1 MDLIIK
7 ENWHS
12 LKINDKVYLF
22 KCIFNENDYQLLL
35 FNLRQT
41 NLFYESKSKIDIER
55 NLRKYN
61 ETIEAPV
68 GKINFHLK
76 NCLLSNIE
84 SCDFSEK
91 KNGLYII
98 LLFCLLKQILFCFR
112 SKSCN

>member
-91 KNGLYII
+91 KNGLLII
-98 LLFCLLKQILFCFR
+98 LLFYLFTTNIVLFKEQIL
-112 SKSCN
+112 

>member
-1 MDLIIK
+1 MELIIK

-91 KNGLYII
+91 KNGLLII
-98 LLFCLLKQILFCFR
+98 LLFCLFTTNIVLFKEQIL
-112 SKSCN
+112 

>member
-22 KCIFNENDYQLLL
+22 KCIFDENDYQLLL

-91 KNGLYII
+91 KNGLLII
-98 LLFCLLKQILFCFR
+98 LLFYLFTTNIVLFKEQIL
-112 SKSCN
+112 

>member
-41 NLFYESKSKIDIER
+41 NLFYESKFKIDIER

-91 KNGLYII
+91 KNGLLII
-98 LLFCLLKQILFCFR
+98 LLFCLFTTNIVLFKEQIL
-112 SKSCN
+112 